1 MVKNFILDTNVLV
14 HDPDCFDKFED
25 NNIIIPFPV
34 LEEIDKLKSKQGSV
48 GKNAREVNRKLDLFR
63 NENSLVEGIKL
74 SSGGILKVLLF
85 EKLTSTLPEFV
96 AEKYK
101 DNAILRYTLEL
112 KKRTDK
118 PVALVT
124 KDINLR
130 VKADVLNI
138 DTQDYLADKVGFDE
152 ELSGIIEISDN
163 KIIEK
168 FNNTDKLPVSE
179 LEMSHY
185 SNLFIDFG
193 NQMYGKISPD
203 GEKIVKLER
212 TVSDSCWGI
221 YPRNREQLFAFE
233 LLLDDRIKLVSI
245 PGIAGSGKTLL
256 SLAAGLRKVEDEKKY
271 QRLIVARP
279 LIAMGQDIGYLPG
292 SREEKVRP
300 WMQPIYDNLH
310 LLLKNRNVDFSSF
323 VKKNENLEIEVLS
336 YIRGRS
342 IPNQFIIIDEAQ
354 NLTPHEIKTIITRVG
369 ENTKI
374 VLTGDPHQID
384 NNYLD
389 SNSCGLIYAA
399 SRFKVSK
406 LAGHINL
413 VKGERSELATEAA
426 NLL

>member
-342 IPNQFIIIDEAQ
+342 IPDQFIIIDEAQ

-389 SNSCGLIYAA
+389 ANSCGLIYAA

>member
-1 MVKNFILDTNVLV
+1 
-14 HDPDCFDKFED
+14 
-25 NNIIIPFPV
+25 
-34 LEEIDKLKSKQGSV
+34 GSV
-48 GKNAREVNRKLDLFR
+48 GKNAREINRKLDLFR

-74 SSGGILKVLLF
+74 NSGGTLKVLLF
-85 EKLTSTLPEFV
+85 EKIRSTLPEYV

-101 DNAILRYTLEL
+101 DNAIIRYTLDL
-112 KKRTDK
+112 KRQTEK
-118 PVALVT
+118 PVILVT

-138 DTQDYLADKVGFDE
+138 KTQDYLADKVGLDE
-152 ELSGIIEISDN
+152 ELSGVIKVNNEKLSEDFQN
-163 KIIEK
+163 KGEVY
-168 FNNTDKLPVSE
+168 VSL
-179 LEMSHY
+179 LENDY
-185 SNLFIDFG
+185 SSNVFVDFG
-193 NQMYGKISPD
+193 NQVYGKITPD
-203 GEKIVKLER
+203 GEKIIELER
-212 TVSDSCWGI
+212 TINDSCWGI
-221 YPRNREQLFAFE
+221 YPRNREQLFTFE
-233 LLLDDRIKLVSI
+233 LLLDDKIKLVSI

-271 QRLIVARP
+271 NRLIVARP

-310 LLLKNRNVDFSSF
+310 LLLKNRNIDFSAF
-323 VKKNENLEIEVLS
+323 IKKSENLEIEVLS

-342 IPNQFIIIDEAQ
+342 IPDQFIIIDEAQ

-389 SNSCGLIYAA
+389 TNSCGLVYAA
-399 SRFKVSK
+399 SKFKRSS

>member
-1 MVKNFILDTNVLV
+1 MIKNFVLDTNVLV

-74 SSGGILKVLLF
+74 NSGGTLKVLLF
-85 EKLTSTLPEFV
+85 EKLNSTLPEFV

-101 DNAILRYTLEL
+101 DNAIIRYTLDL
-112 KKRTDK
+112 KKQTEK
-118 PVALVT
+118 PVILVT

-138 DTQDYLADKVGFDE
+138 ETQDYLADKVGLDE
-152 ELSGIIEISDN
+152 ELSGIIEISDERF
-163 KIIEK
+163 KEK
-168 FNNTDKLPVSE
+168 FKNDGELTVSE
-179 LEMSHY
+179 LGNTYY
-185 SNLFIDFG
+185 SNSFVDFG
-193 NQMYGKISPD
+193 KEVYGKISPD
-203 GEKIVKLER
+203 GEKVVNLER
-212 TVSDSCWGI
+212 TVNDSCWGI

-271 QRLIVARP
+271 HRLIVARP

-310 LLLKNRNVDFSSF
+310 LLLKNRNMDSSSF
-323 VKKNENLEIEVLS
+323 IKKNENLEIEVLS

-389 SNSCGLIYAA
+389 TNSCGLIYAA
-399 SRFKVSK
+399 SRFKESS

-413 VKGERSELATEAA
+413 VKGERSELATVAA
-426 NLL
+426 SLL

>member
-1 MVKNFILDTNVLV
+1 MIKNFILDTNVLV
-14 HDPDCFDKFED
+14 HDPDCFEKFED

-74 SSGGILKVLLF
+74 SSGGMLKVLLF

-112 KKRTDK
+112 KKKTDR
-118 PVALVT
+118 PVVLVT

-130 VKADVLNI
+130 VKANVLNI
-138 DTQDYLADKVGFDE
+138 DAQDYLADKTSFDE
-152 ELSGIIEISDN
+152 AISGIIKVPDKKSLEQ
-163 KIIEK
+163 
-168 FNNTDKLPVSE
+168 FNNNGELSVSE
-179 LEMSHY
+179 LEMTHY

-193 NQMYGKISPD
+193 KQVYGKISPD

-212 TVSDSCWGI
+212 TVNDSCWGI

-233 LLLDDRIKLVSI
+233 LLFDDRIKLVSI

-310 LLLKNRNVDFSSF
+310 LLLKNRNIEFSSF

-389 SNSCGLIYAA
+389 TNSCGLIYAA
-399 SRFKVSK
+399 SRFKGSR

>member
-1 MVKNFILDTNVLV
+1 MIKNFILDTNVLV

-74 SSGGILKVLLF
+74 ASGGVLKVLLF

-112 KKRTDK
+112 KKRTEK
-118 PVALVT
+118 PVVLVT

-152 ELSGIIEISDN
+152 GLSGIIEITDD
-163 KIIEK
+163 KMLEK
-168 FNNTDKLPVSE
+168 FNNTGELPVSE
-179 LEMSHY
+179 LEIPHY
-185 SNLFIDFG
+185 SNLFIDFN

-212 TVSDSCWGI
+212 TVGDSCWGI

-342 IPNQFIIIDEAQ
+342 IPDQFIIIDEAQ

>member
-389 SNSCGLIYAA
+389 ANSCGLIYAA

>member
-1 MVKNFILDTNVLV
+1 MVKNFVLDTNVLV
-14 HDPDCFDKFED
+14 HDPDCFEKFED

-74 SSGGILKVLLF
+74 NSGGTLKVLLF
-85 EKLTSTLPEFV
+85 EKISSTLPEFV

-101 DNAILRYTLEL
+101 DNAIIRYTLDL
-112 KKRTDK
+112 KKQTEK
-118 PVALVT
+118 PVILVT

-138 DTQDYLADKVGFDE
+138 KTQDYLADKVGLDE
-152 ELSGIIEISDN
+152 ELSGIIKVNNEKLSEEFQN
-163 KIIEK
+163 KGELSVSQLE
-168 FNNTDKLPVSE
+168 NNHS
-179 LEMSHY
+179 
-185 SNLFIDFG
+185 SNIFVDFG
-193 NQMYGKISPD
+193 NQVYGKITSD
-203 GEKIVKLER
+203 GEKIIKLER
-212 TVSDSCWGI
+212 SVNDSCWGI

-233 LLLDDRIKLVSI
+233 LLLDDKIKLVSI

-256 SLAAGLRKVEDEKKY
+256 SLAAGMRKVEDEKKY
-271 QRLIVARP
+271 NRLIVARP

-292 SREEKVRP
+292 SREEKVKP

-310 LLLKNRNVDFSSF
+310 LLLKNRNIDSSSF
-323 VKKNENLEIEVLS
+323 IKKSENLEIEVLS

-342 IPNQFIIIDEAQ
+342 IPDQFIIIDEAQ

-389 SNSCGLIYAA
+389 TNSCGLVYAA
-399 SRFKVSK
+399 SKFKRSS

>member
-1 MVKNFILDTNVLV
+1 MIKNFILDTNVLV
-14 HDPDCFDKFED
+14 HDPECFDKFED

-74 SSGGILKVLLF
+74 ASGGVLKVLLF

-112 KKRTDK
+112 KKRTEK
-118 PVALVT
+118 PVVLVT

-130 VKADVLNI
+130 VKADILNI

-152 ELSGIIEISDN
+152 GLSGIIEITDD
-163 KIIEK
+163 KMLEK
-168 FNNTDKLPVSE
+168 FNNTGELPVSE
-179 LEMSHY
+179 LEMIHY
-185 SNLFIDFG
+185 SNLFIDFN
-193 NQMYGKISPD
+193 NQVYGKISPD

-212 TVSDSCWGI
+212 TVGDSCWGI

-342 IPNQFIIIDEAQ
+342 IPDQFIIIDEAQ

-389 SNSCGLIYAA
+389 TNSCGLVYAA
-399 SRFKVSK
+399 SRFKGSK

>member
-1 MVKNFILDTNVLV
+1 MIKNFILDTNVLV

-63 NENSLVEGIKL
+63 NEKSLVEGIKL
-74 SSGGILKVLLF
+74 SSGGVLKVLLF
-85 EKLTSTLPEFV
+85 EKLTSNLPEFV

-112 KKRTDK
+112 KKRTEK
-118 PVALVT
+118 PVVLVT

-152 ELSGIIEISDN
+152 GLSGIIEISDD
-163 KIIEK
+163 KMLEK
-168 FNNTDKLPVSE
+168 FQNTGELSVLE
-179 LEMSHY
+179 LEKANF
-185 SNLFIDFG
+185 SNLFIDFN
-193 NQMYGKISPD
+193 NQVYGKISPD
-203 GEKIVKLER
+203 GEKIVNLER

-300 WMQPIYDNLH
+300 WIQPIYDNLH

-342 IPNQFIIIDEAQ
+342 IPDQFIIIDEAQ